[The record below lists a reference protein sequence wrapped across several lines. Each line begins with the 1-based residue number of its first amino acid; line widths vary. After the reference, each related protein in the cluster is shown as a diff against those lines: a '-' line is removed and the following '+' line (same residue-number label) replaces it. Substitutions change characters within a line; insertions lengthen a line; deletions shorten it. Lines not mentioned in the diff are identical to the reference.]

1 MAKLSRAQNPLAAS
15 MNVFGNSKNLD
26 AGVSY
31 SPPRQREEETGASG
45 SYTDNAQDPVE
56 AKEEK
61 AETEENAA
69 QVGAAAVVS
78 KTEEENLS
86 TMSTKS
92 EAVVHVAETSVNE
105 AQIEV
110 EERTENLGCTPTTV
124 PTAPNQVVLPQGWL
138 YIPPA
143 GSIPPPKDGDKRLQ
157 ESMEDLS
164 SQMKELLL
172 AQQTV
177 LERISAQSSQKQG
190 GSDVVDL
197 VVGKFRS
204 SMSRVVEVMKE
215 EFRAREALDE
225 DLESLLENI
234 VQEEIG
240 SLEEHLY
247 EQFK

>member
-1 MAKLSRAQNPLAAS
+1 
-15 MNVFGNSKNLD
+15 
-26 AGVSY
+26 
-31 SPPRQREEETGASG
+31 
-45 SYTDNAQDPVE
+45 
-56 AKEEK
+56 
-61 AETEENAA
+61 
-69 QVGAAAVVS
+69 
-78 KTEEENLS
+78 
-86 TMSTKS
+86 
-92 EAVVHVAETSVNE
+92 
-105 AQIEV
+105 
-110 EERTENLGCTPTTV
+110 
-124 PTAPNQVVLPQGWL
+124 
-138 YIPPA
+138 
-143 GSIPPPKDGDKRLQ
+143 
-157 ESMEDLS
+157 MEDLS